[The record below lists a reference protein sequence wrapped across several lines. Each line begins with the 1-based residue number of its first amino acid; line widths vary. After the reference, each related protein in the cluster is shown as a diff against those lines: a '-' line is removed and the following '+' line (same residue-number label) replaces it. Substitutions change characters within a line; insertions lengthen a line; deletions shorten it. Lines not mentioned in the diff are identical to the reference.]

1 MHKTQTGGQTLV
13 EAKHINV
20 SLFFLEMVI
29 VALRERGTKGR
40 QGRSRDRAST
50 RNDVPCCGWT
60 QRVPFSV
67 QNRYHLSLFGQKG
80 LKPLHKKGI
89 ELFFL
94 MFLCLSVDCQDQAR
108 PEFAFTAYF
117 ILRRSR

>member
-40 QGRSRDRAST
+40 RAPFLIT
-50 RNDVPCCGWT
+50 HLWHAYLGALGLWWLEVPAVFPCCCPVKLAVSPH
-60 QRVPFSV
+60 RNV
-67 QNRYHLSLFGQKG
+67 K
-80 LKPLHKKGI
+80 LH
-89 ELFFL
+89 
-94 MFLCLSVDCQDQAR
+94 
-108 PEFAFTAYF
+108 P
-117 ILRRSR
+117 